1 MMTLN
6 QKPTVLVT
14 GGAGFIGGN
23 LVHLLCAEGKYRVVN
38 LDKLTYAGNLESL
51 SDLSD
56 NPDYRFVQG
65 DIGNRELVRFILTHH
80 EPAAVINLAA
90 ESHVDR
96 SIVDAMPF
104 LQTNVI
110 GTANLLEEVRAYWG
124 KLSAEKAGSFRF
136 VHVSTDEVYGSLGD
150 SGYFTEETQIQPNS
164 PYSASKAASD
174 HLVRAYHHTHGLP
187 VVTTNCSNNYGP
199 FQFPEK
205 MIPLMILNA
214 MEGKALPVY
223 GDGGNIRDW
232 LYVTDHCRALVT
244 AMEKGKP
251 GEVYNIGGN
260 NEQKNIDLVH
270 MICDL
275 LDERLPVHANPQMKG
290 KSIQKYSDL
299 ITFVKDRP
307 GHDRRYAIDSSK
319 IQRQLG
325 WKPEVTFQQG
335 IQQTVDWYL
344 THPVWVEHVRSG
356 DYAKWIDRNY
366 TQR

>member
-1 MMTLN
+1 
-6 QKPTVLVT
+6 
-14 GGAGFIGGN
+14 
-23 LVHLLCAEGKYRVVN
+23 
-38 LDKLTYAGNLESL
+38 
-51 SDLSD
+51 
-56 NPDYRFVQG
+56 
-65 DIGNRELVRFILTHH
+65 
-80 EPAAVINLAA
+80 
-90 ESHVDR
+90 
-96 SIVDAMPF
+96 
-104 LQTNVI
+104 
-110 GTANLLEEVRAYWG
+110 
-124 KLSAEKAGSFRF
+124 
-136 VHVSTDEVYGSLGD
+136 
-150 SGYFTEETQIQPNS
+150 
-164 PYSASKAASD
+164 
-174 HLVRAYHHTHGLP
+174 
-187 VVTTNCSNNYGP
+187 
-199 FQFPEK
+199 